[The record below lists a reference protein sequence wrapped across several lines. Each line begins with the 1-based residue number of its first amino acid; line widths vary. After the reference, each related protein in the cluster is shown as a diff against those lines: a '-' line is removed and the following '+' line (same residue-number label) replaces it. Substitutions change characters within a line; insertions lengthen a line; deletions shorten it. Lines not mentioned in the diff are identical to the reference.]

1 MPSMDPYKLS
11 YLRTLVTTPPTD
23 YRRQAPQLYSGAAQ
37 GYGYINLNDPVKQI
51 IRSPNIE
58 ATLPH
63 VPNKS
68 DPHPILST
76 PDPKPL
82 TLEAKTFR
90 AGIRY
95 YWEDEVDDTWGYW
108 RRQARAF
115 GTSIERTIEL
125 LAHEPFNRYADP
137 TYTSGWDNLTL
148 ANTAHLLEGG
158 GTYDNTLPAQPPSE
172 ALLEQILDYFDNI
185 PTPYG
190 YPMRVGR
197 IYIITGDNYA
207 RRWQQIL
214 NSPTAIAHP
223 FSPGT
228 TANQNP
234 NIPPLITSGDG
245 RVTVISAPYL
255 VDKNLQ
261 FAIGEGHELV
271 FARRWQYVDSENSKN
286 PRATVQYAGVRLLS
300 GWGDARRVLVVKV

>member
-1 MPSMDPYKLS
+1 MPVMTPYRLG
-11 YLRTLVTTPPTD
+11 YLKALVTTPPDD
-23 YRRQAPQLYSGAAQ
+23 YRKAAAQLYSGAAN
-37 GYGYINLNDPVKQI
+37 GYGFTTINEAVKQL
-51 IRSPNIE
+51 IRQPNIE
-58 ATLPH
+58 ATLPY
-63 VPNKS
+63 VPNKG

-76 PDPKPL
+76 PSPKDL

-95 YWEDEVDDTWGYW
+95 YWEEEVDDLWGYW
-108 RRQARAF
+108 RKQARAF

-137 TYTSGWDNLTL
+137 TYLSGWDNLTL
-148 ANTAHLLEGG
+148 ANSAHLLEGG

-172 ALLEQILDYFDNI
+172 ALLEQIFDYFDNV

-190 YPMRVGR
+190 YPMKVRRV
-197 IYIITGDNYA
+197 YIVTGDNYA

-214 NSPTAIAHP
+214 GSPTAIAHP
-223 FSPGT
+223 FSPGST
-228 TANQNP
+228 PNNNP

-261 FAIGEGHELV
+261 FVLGEGHELL
-271 FARRWQYVDSENSKN
+271 FARRWQYVDSENTKD
-286 PRATVQYAGVRLLS
+286 PRATAQYAGVRLLT
-300 GWGDARRVLVVKV
+300 GWADARRILVVKV